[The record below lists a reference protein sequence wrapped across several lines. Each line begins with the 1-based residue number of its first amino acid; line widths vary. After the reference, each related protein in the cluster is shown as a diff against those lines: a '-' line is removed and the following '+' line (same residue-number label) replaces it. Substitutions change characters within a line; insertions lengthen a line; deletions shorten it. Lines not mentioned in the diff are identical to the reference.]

1 MIILST
7 DPAPQGRGSSAA
19 AASGAP
25 EMEHTMKQIKD
36 PAALKR
42 AIDKNKLQ
50 DMFSLD
56 LWFCRQ
62 SGPL

>member
-1 MIILST
+1 
-7 DPAPQGRGSSAA
+7 
-19 AASGAP
+19 
-25 EMEHTMKQIKD
+25 MEHTMKQIKD

-56 LWFCRQ
+56 LCSAANLVHYDACELIGQMGAIEESFIILLE
-62 SGPL
+62 G